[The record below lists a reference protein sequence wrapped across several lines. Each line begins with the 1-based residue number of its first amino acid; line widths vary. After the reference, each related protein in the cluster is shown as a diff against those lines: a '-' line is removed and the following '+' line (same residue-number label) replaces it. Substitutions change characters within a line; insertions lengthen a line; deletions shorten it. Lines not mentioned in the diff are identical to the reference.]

1 MNAINVAGLINLLGY
16 ALGIAL
22 YLILLAIVLRHPS
35 QGGRTSDSG
44 RGGNPLSLS
53 VNGLMLATAV
63 LGVLWNVGALATYG
77 MRGFG
82 FANTSPI
89 LSAISLTALGFLPA
103 VVVQSVLLNRLG
115 QTNSKISRTISIAA
129 YALSAVAGALHFYDA
144 FVLGTSPSLWALR
157 LLTFGYVGLLVAL
170 FLSTRRQEGWKKAIW
185 ASALAV
191 FAVSALHLGHH
202 RGGSAETW
210 YTELT
215 GHHASLPLALAILY
229 EDYRFA
235 FADIFLKRALALLTL
250 VAVAFG
256 LYLGVASSL
265 LAGHGWSESRS
276 VGLLVGLWV
285 LTALIYPGLRRAANW
300 FVDGVVLRRANYST
314 LRTDVAHFLTQHEV
328 SRDILDGVCSTLAPA
343 LSAHEITWSE
353 MGPTDYS
360 EQASGTLESN
370 HLEVGA
376 DAGSG
381 IRLISQDGWPEPLT
395 DDYVTLLEGSGSK
408 SALVF
413 VPTAEPPYYQFNIGK
428 LAGGRRLLSD
438 DIAMLCSVAVS
449 VARRIDALRV
459 THERC
464 EQNLREQEI
473 NKLATEAQLRA
484 LRAQVNPHFLFN
496 ALTTIGYLI
505 QTAPDRALET
515 LMKLTSLLRAVLR
528 TEGEF
533 VTLGEELKLIA
544 SYLDIESARFEE
556 RLRVNIDVPEELLSK
571 RLPSL
576 LVQPLVENAIKHG
589 ITPSRFGGEV
599 SICARL
605 DKPFGPEG
613 PNAEMLS
620 ISVIDTGIGA
630 SEIELARGRRRGV
643 GLSNIEER
651 LRFYGGKPASLR
663 IKSTPGAGTVV
674 ELRIPATITDYVP
687 NAGAPL
693 PSRMEKKA

>member
-1 MNAINVAGLINLLGY
+1 
-16 ALGIAL
+16 
-22 YLILLAIVLRHPS
+22 
-35 QGGRTSDSG
+35 
-44 RGGNPLSLS
+44 
-53 VNGLMLATAV
+53 MLATAV
-63 LGVLWNVGALATYG
+63 LGLLWNVGALATYG
-77 MRGFG
+77 MRGIG
-82 FANTSPI
+82 FSNTSPI

-115 QTNSKISRTISIAA
+115 QTNSTIARTISIAA
-129 YALSAVAGALHFYDA
+129 YALSAVAGALHFYGA
-144 FVLGTSPSLWALR
+144 LVIGTSPSLWALR
-157 LLTFGYVGLLVAL
+157 LLTFGYIGLLVAL

-202 RGGSAETW
+202 GVGAVDTW

-250 VAVAFG
+250 VAVSFS
-256 LYLGVASSL
+256 LYLGAASPL
-265 LAGHGWSESRS
+265 LAGHSWGDSRS

-285 LTALIYPGLRRAANW
+285 LTALLYPSLRGATNW
-300 FVDGVVLRRANYST
+300 FVDGVVLRRANYGK
-314 LRTDVAHFLTQHEV
+314 LRTDVTQILTQHEV
-328 SRDILDGVCSTLAPA
+328 PSDILHAVCSILAPA

-353 MGPTDYS
+353 LGSPDY
-360 EQASGTLESN
+360 ADLESSRTVIKN
-370 HLEVGA
+370 DSLEVR
-376 DAGSG
+376 AGEAHG
-381 IRLISQDGWPEPLT
+381 VRLLSPDDPFAESLS
-395 DDYVTLLEGSGSK
+395 DDYVRLLEGSGSK
-408 SALVF
+408 SALVL
-413 VPTAEPPYYQFNIGK
+413 VPTTEPPYYQFNIGQ

-438 DIAMLCSVAVS
+438 DIAMLSSVAVS

-496 ALTTIGYLI
+496 ALTTIGYLV

-533 VTLGEELKLIA
+533 VTLREELKLIA

-556 RLRVNIDVPEELLSK
+556 RLGVTIDVPEELLSR

-589 ITPSRFGGEV
+589 ISPARFGGRV
-599 SICARL
+599 SICARV
-605 DKPFGPEG
+605 EQSIAEQI
-613 PNAEMLS
+613 PNDEVLC
-620 ISVIDTGIGA
+620 ISVIDTGIGT
-630 SEIELARGRRRGV
+630 SEIEIARGRKRGV
-643 GLSNIEER
+643 GLNNIEDR
-651 LRFYGGKPASLR
+651 LRFYGGKSASLR
-663 IKSTPGAGTVV
+663 IRSAVGAGTIV
-674 ELRIPATITDYVP
+674 ELRIPATITEHVP
-687 NAGAPL
+687 NAGAAFPN
-693 PSRMEKKA
+693 RMEKKA